1 MPYNMTYKHWRY
13 CEMFFGLTVGEI
25 VDYIIL
31 SGALITA
38 IYKIYDFF
46 AKPTSKIKQRAINKE
61 RERIGTVLDEKL
73 EEKLSAIL
81 YNHDLETREKYKSDR
96 QNYLTEIKAE
106 VLKEVKDDIKSN
118 SDTIEAL
125 TISAKDV
132 LREKIMAIYHKN
144 KRNRTMTEYEREAL
158 NQYYI
163 DYKALKGNSYIDKRY
178 NRMDKWNVIYDDD
191 PYDDEE

>member
-1 MPYNMTYKHWRY
+1 MSYNTTYKYWR
-13 CEMFFGLTVGEI
+13 CREMFFGLTVGEI

-61 RERIGTVLDEKL
+61 KERISAVLDEKF
-73 EEKLSAIL
+73 EEKLQEVL
-81 YNHDLETREKYKSDR
+81 YNHDLETRDKYKSDR
-96 QNYLTEIKAE
+96 QNYLNEIKAE

-144 KRNRTMTEYEREAL
+144 KHNRTMTEYEREAL

-178 NRMDKWNVIYDDD
+178 NRMDKWQVIYDDD
-191 PYDDEE
+191 PYDEEE

>member
-1 MPYNMTYKHWRY
+1 MTIS
-13 CEMFFGLTVGEI
+13 EL

-31 SGALITA
+31 LGALAGA

-46 AKPTSKIKQRAINKE
+46 AMPTSKLKQRAVEKE
-61 RERIGTVLDEKL
+61 KERIGAVLDEKL
-73 EEKLSAIL
+73 PQIL
-81 YNHDLETREKYKSDR
+81 YKHDLETKEKYKNDR
-96 QNYLTEIKAE
+96 QNYLNEIKAE
-106 VLKEVKDDIKSN
+106 ILAEIGDDINTNTK
-118 SDTIEAL
+118 TIDAL
-125 TISAKDV
+125 VISAKDV

-144 KRNRTMTEYEREAL
+144 KYNRTLTEYEREAL

-178 NRMDKWNVIYDDD
+178 KRMDKWKVIYDDD